1 MSFEEAKKIIKA
13 MIKQNNKVS
22 RKDISIK
29 LGVSEKTITR
39 YINEIPSIKYVGW
52 GKYGH
57 WIISQNVPQD
67 VSQNV

>member
-1 MSFEEAKKIIKA
+1 MSHEEAKKIIKE

-39 YINEIPSIKYVGW
+39 YINEIRNIKYVGK
-52 GKYGH
+52 GGNGH
-57 WIISQNVPQD
+57 WELEE
-67 VSQNV
+67 